1 MSQWETE
8 AFRRL
13 GVPLDRVLGA
23 ATAKA
28 FQRLD
33 CVSVGDLVHLLPRHL
48 MSGTDLTDISSLV
61 RENRGSEE
69 YVALKARVASME
81 IKGQA
86 PRQRI
91 ELILSDGHGRLTAT
105 FFGRP
110 NLIMYWSRVLS
121 ASDVGIFAGKLGW
134 FNMAPQL
141 AHPAFVMITPDGFVG
156 SAQNTKMATRV
167 AGSSF
172 IGLYPQTAKLPTW
185 TVAESI
191 DLCLATLDGAEDPLP
206 QWVRE
211 AAEQVDMRT
220 ALEGVHHPLTR
231 EAYDEG
237 VERLLFDEAFAA
249 QVAMAYRRADTL
261 THTAVPRSPVVG
273 GLVDAFDARLPFTRT
288 PEQVEVGHVLDEELE
303 RSRPMQRLLQGEVGS
318 GKTVVAVRA
327 MLRVVD
333 VGGQAVLLA
342 PTEVLA
348 QQHVYTISALLG
360 DLGQPGLLGAEKS
373 TEIVLLTGSM
383 PAAAKTEALAKIAS
397 GQAGIIVGTHALL
410 SGSVQFADL
419 GLVVVDEQHRFGVE
433 QRNSL
438 SSRGQNRPHILVM
451 TATPIPRSVAMTVF
465 GDLDIS
471 TFTRVP
477 EGRAEVTTT
486 VVDALA
492 KPAWVDRAW
501 ARVREEV
508 AKGRQVYI
516 VAPRI
521 DPTDTDQEGTSVVE
535 LYEQLN
541 AGPLARLHVGL
552 LHGRLSAAEKTKTM
566 ADFAAGSLDVLIA
579 TSMIEV
585 GLDQPN
591 ATMMVICDAE
601 RFGISQLHQLRGR
614 IGRGQWPGVCLLL
627 TKAEETTPARERLE
641 TVASTRD
648 GFALAQTDLA
658 QRREG
663 DVLGLRQHGRRSSLR
678 LLRVIDHADIIDVA
692 RGIAEEVV
700 RRDPAMTDP
709 GVADFVREI
718 ESRAEADFDE
728 ST

>member
-1 MSQWETE
+1 MSQWETD
-8 AFRRL
+8 AFQRL
-13 GVPLDRVLGA
+13 GVRLDRVLGA

-28 FQRLD
+28 FRSLG
-33 CVSVGDLVHLLPRHL
+33 CETVGDLVRLLPRHL
-48 MSGTDLTDISSLV
+48 MSGTECTDISDLV
-61 RENRGSEE
+61 RSNRGSEE

-81 IKGQA
+81 IKGQV

-91 ELILSDGHGRLTAT
+91 EVTLSDGRGQLTAT

-110 NLIMYWSRVLS
+110 NLIMYWSRILS

-134 FNMAPQL
+134 FNGAPQL
-141 AHPAFVMITPDGFVG
+141 AHPAFVMITPDGFIG
-156 SAQNTKMATRV
+156 SALNAKMASQV
-167 AGSSF
+167 ARSSF

-191 DLCLATLDGAEDPLP
+191 DLGLATLDGVEDPLP
-206 QWVRE
+206 EWVRE
-211 AAEQVDMRT
+211 ESGQVDLSL
-220 ALEGVHHPLTR
+220 ALDGVHHPATR
-231 EAYDEG
+231 EAYDAG

-261 THTAVPRSPVVG
+261 THTAIPRPCVMG
-273 GLVDAFDARLPFTRT
+273 GLVDAFDARLPFTLT
-288 PEQVEVGHVLDEELE
+288 PEQVEVGRELDAELE
-303 RSRPMQRLLQGEVGS
+303 RTRPMQRLLQGEVGS

-333 VGGQAVLLA
+333 AGGQAVLLA

-348 QQHVYTISALLG
+348 QQHVYTINSLLG
-360 DLGQPGLLGAEKS
+360 DLGGPGLFGALS
-373 TEIVLLTGSM
+373 TEVVLLTGSM
-383 PAAAKTEALAKIAS
+383 SQAAKAEAQAKIAS

-410 SGSVQFADL
+410 AEGVQFADL

-438 SSRGQNRPHILVM
+438 SDRGRNRPHILVM

-465 GDLDIS
+465 GDLDVS

-486 VVDALA
+486 VVDASA
-492 KPAWVDRAW
+492 RPAWVERAW

-508 AKGRQVYI
+508 VQGHQVYI

-521 DPTDTDQEGTSVVE
+521 DPTDTDHVGTSVVE
-535 LYEQLN
+535 LYDRLT
-541 AGPLARLHVGL
+541 AGPLAGLKVLL
-552 LHGRLSAAEKTKTM
+552 LHGRLPPAQKTQTM
-566 ADFAAGSLDVLIA
+566 ADFAAGTVDVLIA

-591 ATMMVICDAE
+591 ATMMIICDAE

-627 TKAEETTPARERLE
+627 TNAEEGTPARERLE
-641 TVASTRD
+641 TVAATRD

-663 DVLGLRQHGRRSSLR
+663 DVLGFSQHGRRSSLR

-700 RRDPAMTDP
+700 RRDPGLSDP
-709 GVADFVREI
+709 GIVDYVREI
-718 ESRAEADFDE
+718 ESRAEAELDE